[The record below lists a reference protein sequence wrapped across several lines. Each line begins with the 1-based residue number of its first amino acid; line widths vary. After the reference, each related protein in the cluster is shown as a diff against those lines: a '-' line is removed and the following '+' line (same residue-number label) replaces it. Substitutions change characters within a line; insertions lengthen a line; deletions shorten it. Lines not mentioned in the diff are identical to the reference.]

1 MSESSE
7 VYQDQEMT
15 LKDEFQSDQEE
26 DPEADGMED
35 QDEDPVADEESNLII
50 LGANASDVLA
60 NMESE
65 SDPDDPSQS
74 EKVIHIASS
83 SGSRWVLLNQ
93 YARIFS

>member
-26 DPEADGMED
+26 DPEAD
-35 QDEDPVADEESNLII
+35 EESNLII
-50 LGANASDVLA
+50 LGASASDVLA